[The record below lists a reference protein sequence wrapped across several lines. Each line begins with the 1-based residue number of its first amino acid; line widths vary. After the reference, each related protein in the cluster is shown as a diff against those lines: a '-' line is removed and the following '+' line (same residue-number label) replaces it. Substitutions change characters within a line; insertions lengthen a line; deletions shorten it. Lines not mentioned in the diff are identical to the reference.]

1 MVSEVKCECKSSYIG
16 DGFSCTGNLLQVLQ
30 STPTFS
36 NFLTVSLDFL
46 LSHRFT
52 PEPQNINVLQ
62 FTFLIFLLLQQI
74 LNYSQVSESGKHFV
88 KRLSNLSVQSTLFV
102 PDNNGLPDNQVSH
115 TERSR
120 ISLSL
125 NMSSLS
131 VPVYVSPQT
140 LSQRDIEFHLSD
152 GRALPVSQLKN
163 GSRIRTRVGSLTV
176 FGVANLLNPSSLVR
190 FITPPYISIT
200 NKNDKV

>member
-1 MVSEVKCECKSSYIG
+1 MFFSYG
-16 DGFSCTGNLLQVLQ
+16 TL
-30 STPTFS
+30 
-36 NFLTVSLDFL
+36 
-46 LSHRFT
+46 
-52 PEPQNINVLQ
+52 
-62 FTFLIFLLLQQI
+62 LIFLLLQQI
-74 LNYSQVSESGKHFV
+74 LNYSQVSELGKHFV

-102 PDNNGLPDNQVSH
+102 PDNNGLPDNQVSR

-125 NMSSLS
+125 NVSSLS

-176 FGVANLLNPSSLVR
+176 LGVGDLLNPSSLVR
-190 FITPPYISIT
+190 FITAAAHNRAIPPPPPTFQSQIRKIKFNLSLNII
-200 NKNDKV
+200 